1 MTRSINK
8 GQRCEKGKMGERR
21 MRAKAQAKH
30 VSRSTEN
37 KAVRKR
43 KAGKAKSEE
52 DFCAEEAHVKVPRA
66 QRWVKS
72 QNVKFRQGNNY
83 RQRQKDYFANRDME
97 KE

>member
-1 MTRSINK
+1 
-8 GQRCEKGKMGERR
+8 

-43 KAGKAKSEE
+43 KAGKAKGGREV
-52 DFCAEEAHVKVPRA
+52 FCAEEAYVKVLRA

-83 RQRQKDYFANRDME
+83 RQRQKDYFANHDME

>member
-1 MTRSINK
+1 
-8 GQRCEKGKMGERR
+8 
-21 MRAKAQAKH
+21 MRAKAQAKLFH
-30 VSRSTEN
+30 E
-37 KAVRKR
+37 ARKIKLCEKGR
-43 KAGKAKSEE
+43 LEKAKSGREV
-52 DFCAEEAHVKVPRA
+52 FCAEEAYVKVLRA